1 MTFAAEVKW
10 TWDSGAAVLEERAVA
25 VEGRLSVEAEMP
37 EVGVAHLKGM
47 CAYKHEEGH
56 VENKQISIWRNGFCY
71 EERLLRLLL
80 CKKDKGNPISN
91 SGVSGVFVH
100 FSTSS
105 KKPCCS
111 PQRKSFQCAVLFHV
125 TNTSYS
131 HQVLPA
137 LRKKSHWN
145 TSSKGNES

>member
-47 CAYKHEEGH
+47 CAYKHEEGN
-56 VENKQISIWRNGFCY
+56 VENKQISMWRNGFCY
-71 EERLLRLLL
+71 EERLFRPLL
-80 CKKDKGNPISN
+80 CKKKDKGNPISN
-91 SGVSGVFVH
+91 SGVSGVFVVH

-125 TNTSYS
+125 TNTYS
-131 HQVLPA
+131 RQVLLA
-137 LRKKSHWN
+137 LRKESH
-145 TSSKGNES
+145 